1 MAAKDIHGE
10 GEMGKRASLCF
21 TPGVF
26 SLPKKAARRYQCVLV
41 KQTGKWEMDRM
52 NVLRFLPT
60 KCRENPPNE
69 PPWQAGRRAG
79 WDGIHGLHQ
88 MRLFES
94 ESLPLSLPW
103 S

>member
-1 MAAKDIHGE
+1 
-10 GEMGKRASLCF
+10 
-21 TPGVF
+21 
-26 SLPKKAARRYQCVLV
+26 
-41 KQTGKWEMDRM
+41 MDRM

-60 KCRENPPNE
+60 KCRENPPKE
-69 PPWQAGRRAG
+69 PPWQAGGLAG
-79 WDGIHGLHQ
+79 WMGWDGLHQ